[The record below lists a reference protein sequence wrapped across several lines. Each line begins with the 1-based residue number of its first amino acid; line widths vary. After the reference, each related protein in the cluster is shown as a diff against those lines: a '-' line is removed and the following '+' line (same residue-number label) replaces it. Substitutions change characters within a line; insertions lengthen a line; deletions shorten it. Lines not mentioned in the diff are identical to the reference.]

1 MKWIA
6 ISGSWRKINKEVEKD
21 VRQTVR
27 EIISRGDGIASGGAL
42 NVDYIAIDEALKLD
56 TIAKR
61 IKIFLPTSLEI
72 YTKHYRK
79 RAVEGI
85 ITKGQAEELI
95 AQLSKIKEI
104 NAASI
109 IENKNNKIVN
119 ENTYHERNSAIV
131 EMSDELKAFYVN
143 IGVGGAG
150 VKDTIEKARKKGIPI
165 KVFNY
170 TVTKQSFD
178 ISD

>member
-6 ISGSWRKINKEVEKD
+6 FSGSWRKINREVEKD
-21 VRQTVR
+21 IRRTIK
-27 EIISRGDGIASGGAL
+27 EIISRGDGIVSGGAL
-42 NVDYIAIDEALKLD
+42 NVDYIAIDEILKLD
-56 TIAKR
+56 PTAKR

-72 YTKHYRK
+72 YTRHYRK
-79 RAVEGI
+79 RAVEEI

-104 NAASI
+104 NTASI

-119 ENTYHERNSAIV
+119 KNTYHERNSAIV
-131 EMSDELKAFYVN
+131 EMADELNAFYVN

-150 VKDTIEKARKKGIPI
+150 VKDIIEKARKKGIPV

-170 TVTKQSFD
+170 TITKQSFD
-178 ISD
+178 ISN

>member
-6 ISGSWRKINKEVEKD
+6 ISGSWRKINREVEKD

-27 EIISRGDGIASGGAL
+27 EIISRGDGIVSGGAL

-56 TIAKR
+56 PTAKR
-61 IKIFLPTSLEI
+61 IKIFLPTNLEI
-72 YTKHYRK
+72 YTRHYHK

-119 ENTYHERNSAIV
+119 ENTYHKRNSAIV
-131 EMSDELKAFYVN
+131 EMADELKAFYVN
-143 IGVGGAG
+143 IGIGGVG
-150 VKDTIEKARKKGIPI
+150 VKDTIEKARKKGIPV

-170 TVTKQSFD
+170 TVTKR
-178 ISD
+178 